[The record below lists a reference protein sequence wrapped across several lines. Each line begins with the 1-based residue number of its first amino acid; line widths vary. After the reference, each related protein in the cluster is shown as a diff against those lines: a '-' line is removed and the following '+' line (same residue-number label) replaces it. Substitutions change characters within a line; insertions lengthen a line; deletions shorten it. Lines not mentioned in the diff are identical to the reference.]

1 MNNEKAVKI
10 GTVIGSIIATGIL
23 IGVLIGIGYL
33 GFNLLKG
40 VFEPRPW
47 KGLFFPDASDTSYTS
62 VTKDF
67 KTLEECRAWAN
78 NEAEDSALPA
88 GSWSYECGKNC
99 EWNSKKSPGGY
110 IDTYDCELVTK

>member
-1 MNNEKAVKI
+1 MNLEKANKI
-10 GTVIGSIIATGIL
+10 GTIIGTIL
-23 IGVLIGIGYL
+23 GTIIGIGIVIGICYL

-47 KGLFFPDASDTSYTS
+47 KGMFFPDASNTSYSS

-78 NEAEDSALPA
+78 NEAKDSSLSA
-88 GSWSYECGKNC
+88 GVWSYECGKNC
-99 EWNSKKSPGGY
+99 KWNNKESLGNI
-110 IDTYDCELVTK
+110 IDTYDCELISK

>member
-1 MNNEKAVKI
+1 MNNEKVIKI
-10 GTVIGSIIATGIL
+10 GTIIGSIIGIGIV
-23 IGVLIGIGYL
+23 IGILIGIGYL

-40 VFEPRPW
+40 AFEPRPW

-78 NEAEDSALPA
+78 NEAVDSSLPVGA
-88 GSWSYECGKNC
+88 WSYECGKKLQM
-99 EWNSKKSPGGY
+99 EQQKISGRFHRY
-110 IDTYDCELVTK
+110 LRL